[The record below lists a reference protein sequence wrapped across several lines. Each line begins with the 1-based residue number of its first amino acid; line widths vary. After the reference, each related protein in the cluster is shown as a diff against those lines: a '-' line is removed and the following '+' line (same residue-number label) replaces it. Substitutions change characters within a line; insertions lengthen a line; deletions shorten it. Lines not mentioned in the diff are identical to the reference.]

1 MSAMKRSRKEG
12 SYEKRRHPRH
22 PVRGELRGYIMPS
35 QTEGE
40 GEGEQ
45 FLQGTIQDVSQG
57 GLGVLTLQAVRVSSP
72 IQCKLRLARLPC
84 SIPTLAEVRW
94 VESSPSGAGV
104 RIGLEFLL

>member
-1 MSAMKRSRKEG
+1 MSDMKRSRKKG

-22 PVRGELRGYIMPS
+22 PVRGELTGYIMPS

-40 GEGEQ
+40 GEQ
-45 FLQGTIQDVSQG
+45 FFQGTIQDVSQG